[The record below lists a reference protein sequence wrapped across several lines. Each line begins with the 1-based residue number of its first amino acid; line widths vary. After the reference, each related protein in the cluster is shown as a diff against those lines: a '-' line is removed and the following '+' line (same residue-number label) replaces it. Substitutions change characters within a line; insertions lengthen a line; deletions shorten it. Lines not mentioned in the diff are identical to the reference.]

1 MPDPQTIKSTFPVAY
16 CASCA
21 KDVLTCVM
29 LDEAGTE
36 YRACAHC
43 DTPIAAAIAWISATE
58 LESTGYE
65 VGARRPKAGGCG
77 CSSGGCSIR
86 KQ

>member
-1 MPDPQTIKSTFPVAY
+1 MAH
-16 CASCA
+16 CASCG
-21 KDVLTCVM
+21 KDVLTYVL
-29 LDEAGTE
+29 LDESGAE
-36 YRACAHC
+36 NRACVHC
-43 DTPIAAAIAWISATE
+43 DAPIAHELSWVSATE

-65 VGARRPKAGGCG
+65 IGNRPRKAGGCG

>member
-1 MPDPQTIKSTFPVAY
+1 MPDPVAITSTFPMAH
-16 CASCA
+16 CASCG

-29 LDEAGTE
+29 IDDAGAE

-43 DTPIAAAIAWISATE
+43 DAPIAAKIDWVSAAE

-65 VGARRPKAGGCG
+65 IGSGKRKAGGCG